1 PPPGY
6 GEMVFGEPMPAEQEM
21 AFADAG
27 APAAMPAGR
36 SRPQRGNGRT
46 NGDAGDGRP
55 RERGGERLGAPR
67 APWAGTPR
75 NAACPGG
82 SGTVEINAGRTTTN
96 RNFLVRTLPL
106 WVAQGFAVEIV
117 GSPNGAPL
125 LGERHTA
132 AYVAAIDR
140 AVDFAR
146 SRGNAP
152 IWLVGTSQGS
162 T

>member
-1 PPPGY
+1 MLVNLRQQVTSVLSHVELRMEPPAPPPPGY

-36 SRPQRGNGRT
+36 SRPQRGNGRA

-75 NAACPGG
+75 NAACPCG
-82 SGTVEINAGRTTTN
+82 SGKKFKHCHGR
-96 RNFLVRTLPL
+96 
-106 WVAQGFAVEIV
+106 I
-117 GSPNGAPL
+117 
-125 LGERHTA
+125 
-132 AYVAAIDR
+132 
-140 AVDFAR
+140 
-146 SRGNAP
+146 
-152 IWLVGTSQGS
+152 
-162 T
+162 